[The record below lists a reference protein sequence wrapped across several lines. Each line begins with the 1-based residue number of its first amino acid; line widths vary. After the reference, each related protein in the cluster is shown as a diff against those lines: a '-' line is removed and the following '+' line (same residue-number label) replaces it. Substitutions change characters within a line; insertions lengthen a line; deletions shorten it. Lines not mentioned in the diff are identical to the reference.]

1 MKTENCK
8 ILRIKEDFFVD
19 KSTKGLTQITNRIA
33 KDTLIYLFGKGIEGI
48 VGILTISLYTR
59 FFLPEVYSDYNLI
72 TTAINIG
79 TVILLSW
86 LTQSGFRYINMYSS
100 PKKRVLF
107 FSTVFRAWCIVNLF
121 IYLICAAGFFY
132 ARGANEGNIQYYI
145 IAAAIMF
152 TGFST
157 SQMLLGFLTA
167 VRQIKLNLIL
177 SVFTVTA
184 KVVLASAGVMLTPLG
199 SSTPA
204 AVIIAGILV
213 DFTVILIIFTRMK
226 LYSFINLRVFS
237 KATFRKFFFFGMP
250 IAGMGLAMSLLNLS
264 DRFVIIFSLGKEIGS
279 VKNGIY
285 AANYSLSSAVFTVLM
300 IGMMRGV
307 YPNILKT
314 WKNNDRQMSMS
325 LLTQGIRNYILIA
338 MPCVIGLSVLSDL
351 ISKTVLD
358 SDYHSGSNVII
369 WVSIG
374 MFFLGLTEYSNKP
387 WELTSRTLPAL
398 LNSLVCGLLNI
409 TVNLLFIPVYGYMT
423 AAVTTAISYFIYYL
437 ISTIGGRRALTY
449 KLPVKS
455 TVKILISCAIMGGVA
470 LFIKNGLNL
479 LKLPNVLILAVS
491 VLSGVIV
498 YGVTLYLTGEIK
510 YEVGQIIRR
519 LSPERTR

>member
-1 MKTENCK
+1 MEKN
-8 ILRIKEDFFVD
+8 
-19 KSTKGLTQITNRIA
+19 SKGLTQITNRIA
-33 KDTLIYLFGKGIEGI
+33 KDTIIYLFGKGIEGI

-59 FFLPEVYSDYNLI
+59 FFLPEIYSDYNLI
-72 TTAINIG
+72 TTAINIA
-79 TVILLSW
+79 TVILIGW
-86 LTQSGFRYINMYSS
+86 LTQSGFRYVNMYNS

-107 FSTVFRAWCIVNLF
+107 FSTTFRIWSVVNLCV
-121 IYLICAAGFFY
+121 YLICAAGFII
-132 ARGANEGNIQYYI
+132 ARTTEAGYIQYYI

-152 TGFST
+152 TGYST

-167 VRQIKLNLIL
+167 MRQIKLNLVL

-184 KVVLASAGVMLTPLG
+184 KVILASVGVLLTPLG
-199 SSTPA
+199 AATPA

-213 DFTVILIIFTRMK
+213 DFAVVLIIFVRMK
-226 LYSFINLRVFS
+226 LNSLINLKAFS
-237 KATFRKFFFFGMP
+237 KVTFKKFFFYGMP

-279 VKNGIY
+279 AKNGIY
-285 AANYSLSSAVFTVLM
+285 AANYSMASAVFTVLM

-314 WKNNDRQMSMS
+314 WKNNDRELSMS

-338 MPCVIGLSVLSDL
+338 MPCVIGLSVLSDM

-358 SDYHSGSNVII
+358 PKYHSGSNVII

-387 WELTSRTLPAL
+387 WELTSRTSPAL
-398 LNSLVCGLLNI
+398 LNSLICGFLNI
-409 TVNLLFIPVYGYMT
+409 TANLLLIPVYGYMT

-437 ISTIGGRRALTY
+437 ISTIGGRRALNY

-455 TVKILISCAIMGGVA
+455 TLKIFISCAIMGAVVVLLKNA
-470 LFIKNGLNL
+470 LSL
-479 LKLPNVLILAVS
+479 LKLHNALILIASVGCGAV
-491 VLSGVIV
+491 I
-498 YGVTLYLTGEIK
+498 YGVVLYLTGEIK
-510 YEVGQIIRR
+510 GEVGQIVKK
-519 LSPERTR
+519 LSSARAS

>member
-1 MKTENCK
+1 
-8 ILRIKEDFFVD
+8 VD
-19 KSTKGLTQITNRIA
+19 KNNTGLAQITNRIA

-72 TTAINIG
+72 STAINIG

-86 LTQSGFRYINMYSS
+86 LTQSGFRYINMYQS
-100 PKKRVLF
+100 PKKKTLF
-107 FSTVFRAWCIVNLF
+107 FSTVFRAWCVVNLVV
-121 IYLICAAGFFY
+121 YLICAAGFFY
-132 ARGANEGNIQYYI
+132 ARGTNAGSIQYYI
-145 IAAAIMF
+145 PAAAIMF

-167 VRQIKLNLIL
+167 VRQIKLNLLL

-184 KVVLASAGVMLTPLG
+184 KVILASAGVLFTPLG

-204 AVIIAGILV
+204 AVIIASVLV
-213 DFTVILIIFTRMK
+213 DLAVVSIIFVRMK
-226 LYSFINLRVFS
+226 LYSFINPRVFS

-264 DRFVIIFSLGKEIGS
+264 DRFVIIFSLGREIGS

-325 LLTQGIRNYILIA
+325 LLTQGIRNYILIG
-338 MPCVIGLSVLSDL
+338 MPCVFGLSVLSDL

-358 SDYHSGSNVII
+358 AEYHSGSSVII

-387 WELTSRTLPAL
+387 WELTSRTFPAL
-398 LNSLVCGLLNI
+398 LNSLLCGILNI

-437 ISTIGGRRALTY
+437 IATVGGRRALTY
-449 KLPVKS
+449 KLPVAS
-455 TVKILISCAIMGGVA
+455 AVKIFIACSVMGAAA
-470 LFIKNGLNL
+470 LFIKNRLSLNN
-479 LKLPNVLILAVS
+479 LPNVIILAVS

-498 YGVTLYLTGEIK
+498 YGVVLYLTGEIK
-510 YEVGQIIRR
+510 DEARQIARK
-519 LSPERTR
+519 LLPDKLE